1 MIQANHTRAL
11 IKKILE
17 LAVSADMDSHGW
29 EIQGLGMLRLR
40 INKEVRLHVWH
51 NGLVYSN
58 KPSVI
63 HNHPWDFES
72 TIIVGSLRNVR
83 YYSDD
88 ETRPI
93 PFTVEEAKVMN
104 AKPATHHVGQILCG
118 PGGYILPDSI
128 KEAYLEISQ
137 VDEYKA
143 GERYVQHSNEFHN
156 TVFQNGTVT
165 IVERAFKE
173 DTEHAKVAFGL
184 DGRWESAEPRA
195 ATEEEIQLGIRA
207 ALALF

>member
-1 MIQANHTRAL
+1 MPIQANHTRVL

-29 EIQGLGMLRLR
+29 EVQGLGMLRLR
-40 INKEVRLHVWH
+40 ITKEVRLHVWH

-58 KPSVI
+58 QPSTI

-83 YYSDD
+83 YTDP
-88 ETRPI
+88 EMAGL
-93 PFTVEEAKVMN
+93 V
-104 AKPATHHVGQILCG
+104 KPNHNIGKILCG
-118 PGGYILPDSI
+118 PGGGILPNTI
-128 KEAYLEISQ
+128 HPAFLEISQ

-143 GERYVQHSNEFHN
+143 GERYVQRSEEFHN

-165 IVERAFKE
+165 IVERSFKA
-173 DTEHAKVAFGL
+173 DTEHASVAFKV
-184 DGRWESAEPRA
+184 DGDWESAEPRSA
-195 ATEEEIQLGIRA
+195 SEEEIQLACRA